1 MSLQL
6 MKVTLPETPL
16 PLQTNTPSRPHDPT
30 PRTLAPEVAGPG
42 FGFHWD
48 APVSSFMI
56 KKFKRWTSLE
66 TKQEDHGARCPHTE
80 DPRERKADGTK
91 DAVTPTAPEAATGP
105 RSPGRPPLCGSVS
118 STPPRERLVENSVNQ
133 GTWSEVQF

>member
-16 PLQTNTPSRPHDPT
+16 PLQTNTPSRPHDRT

-66 TKQEDHGARCPHTE
+66 TKQEDHGARCPRTE
-80 DPRERKADGTK
+80 DRASGRLTAPRTRSRR
-91 DAVTPTAPEAATGP
+91 TAPEAATGP

-118 STPPRERLVENSVNQ
+118 STPPWERLVENSVNQ

>member
-30 PRTLAPEVAGPG
+30 PRTLAPEAAGPG
-42 FGFHWD
+42 FRFHWD
-48 APVSSFMI
+48 APVSSFTI

-66 TKQEDHGARCPHTE
+66 TKQEDHGARCPRTE
-80 DPRERKADGTK
+80 DPRERKADGAK
-91 DAVTPTAPEAATGP
+91 DAVTPDGSRGCHWPQESGPAPALRFRVLHTTTGEAG
-105 RSPGRPPLCGSVS
+105 
-118 STPPRERLVENSVNQ
+118 
-133 GTWSEVQF
+133 

>member
-30 PRTLAPEVAGPG
+30 PRTLAPEAAGPG

-56 KKFKRWTSLE
+56 KKIQTLDFFGDK
-66 TKQEDHGARCPHTE
+66 AR
-80 DPRERKADGTK
+80 
-91 DAVTPTAPEAATGP
+91 GP
-105 RSPGRPPLCGSVS
+105 WSPLSSHRRPARAEG
-118 STPPRERLVENSVNQ
+118 
-133 GTWSEVQF
+133 

>member
-48 APVSSFMI
+48 TPVSSFMI
-56 KKFKRWTSLE
+56 KNSNVGLLWRQSKRT
-66 TKQEDHGARCPHTE
+66 TE
-80 DPRERKADGTK
+80 PAVLAPKTRASGRLTAPRTRSRR
-91 DAVTPTAPEAATGP
+91 TAPEAATGP